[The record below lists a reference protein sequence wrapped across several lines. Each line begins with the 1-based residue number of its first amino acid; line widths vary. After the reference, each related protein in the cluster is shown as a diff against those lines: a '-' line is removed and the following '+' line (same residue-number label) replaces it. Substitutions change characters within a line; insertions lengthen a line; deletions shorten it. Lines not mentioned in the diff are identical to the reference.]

1 MEILSRLGIATT
13 TGVAPLVIAV
23 VIVVYILNSVAQY
36 GRLRAFKGPPS
47 AALSRIWL
55 LNTIQSGKMHHIF
68 HEVTKKYGMDCP
80 RPTTVRGY
88 TTKAVPTN
96 DDAAG
101 KFARVGPRTLLVAD
115 VEFLRKVNGPKSKYH
130 RSDWYKGSRFTP
142 GEDTLISM
150 TDEAEHKSL
159 RVRMTAGVVADDFM
173 KYNLKKDNARCESA
187 VNRQMGNMLDLI
199 NTKYLTTG
207 DKVRPLDWGYLA
219 SYFSIDSITDIS
231 FSEPIGDL
239 QEDKDKWNFLHN
251 TEDNLRPM
259 SFFTIFPDIL
269 GLIPTWLMVKFLAPH
284 PGDNSPFGQV
294 LGYGLAAGAFPVV
307 FARKHSR
314 ERFGPAKVE
323 KDDMLGVFVK
333 GGMSQPEAERTSI
346 LQLIAGSDTVAT
358 ALRAAILYIASS
370 PSTVARIRAE
380 LAAAGVAPDKPTTDI
395 ISYSDARNIRYLVAV
410 VREVLRVHPPAI
422 ATMEKQLGDED
433 DVLPDG
439 RVIPAHTNIALSL
452 TAILRD
458 PETWGPDA
466 ELFRPERWLEEVDE
480 VTKSKMDRAHEFIFG
495 SGRFLCLGRE
505 IAMMHIVKVVAEI
518 FNRYD
523 IAVLT
528 PEKPWHSLAYG
539 IFIQHDQWV
548 RVTKRDLS
556 REGQQLPIAATAN
569 GKAN

>member
-1 MEILSRLGIATT
+1 MELLSRLGIATT
-13 TGVAPLVIAV
+13 TGVAPLVIIVAV
-23 VIVVYILNSVAQY
+23 VLYILSSVAQY
-36 GRLRAFKGPPS
+36 ARLRAFKGPTS
-47 AALSRIWL
+47 AALSRLWL

-68 HEVTKKYGMDCP
+68 HEVTKKY
-80 RPTTVRGY
+80 
-88 TTKAVPTN
+88 
-96 DDAAG
+96 G

-159 RVRMTAGVVADDFM
+159 RARMTAG
-173 KYNLKKDNARCESA
+173 YNLKKDNARCESA
-187 VNRQMGNMLDLI
+187 VDRQMGNMFDLI

-207 DKVRPLDWGYLA
+207 DKVKPLDWGYLA

-269 GLIPTWLMVKFLAPH
+269 SLIPTWLMVKFLAPH

-294 LGYGLAAGAFPVV
+294 LG

-323 KDDMLGVFVK
+323 KNDMLGVFVK

-380 LAAAGVAPDKPTTDI
+380 LAAAGVSPDKPTTDI

-439 RVIPAHTNIALSL
+439 RVIPARTNIALSL

-466 ELFRPERWLEEVDE
+466 ELFRPERWLEDVDE
-480 VTKSKMDRAHEFIFG
+480 ATKSKMDRAHEFIFG

-548 RVTKRDLS
+548 KVTKRDLS
-556 REGQQLPIAATAN
+556 REGQPLPIAATAN
-569 GKAN
+569 GKA